1 LCILG
6 KWLTFNCNRRLLPL
20 CLNRIHKTYIRIL
33 HILNAQFQS
42 PMTSGFSNYQ
52 GGAVQNVE
60 TVNQCQ
66 FPVHGNSENFQTYP
80 IQYPSQ
86 SNYGQTT
93 VYYSNVPTSTPQMAS
108 QLCRELH
115 VHLHISHHGN
125 RLCWIMHL
133 NVGKLNYLIR
143 SPLLLLRLTYL
154 GHRRVHVNSENFQTY
169 PIQYPSQSNYGQT
182 TVYYSNVPTSTPQM
196 GLVYNSNQG
205 TL

>member
-1 LCILG
+1 MFICIFLTMGIVCVGLC
-6 KWLTFNCNRRLLPL
+6 TS
-20 CLNRIHKTYIRIL
+20 
-33 HILNAQFQS
+33 QFQS

-93 VYYSNVPTSTPQMAS
+93 VYYSNVPTSTPQM
-108 QLCRELH
+108 
-115 VHLHISHHGN
+115 
-125 RLCWIMHL
+125 
-133 NVGKLNYLIR
+133 
-143 SPLLLLRLTYL
+143 
-154 GHRRVHVNSENFQTY
+154 
-169 PIQYPSQSNYGQT
+169 
-182 TVYYSNVPTSTPQM
+182 

-205 TL
+205 TFQSQIQPSQTNGKWLTFNCNRRLLPLCLNRIHKTYIRILHILWTRVKLSLEK